1 MNITTIVADEP
12 VSSRHSAATAVR
24 KARKPAKK
32 PATRK
37 PPKKPESKAASKA
50 EATSLP
56 QSHPDSLPD
65 TWIAQFIYAAPDGGA
80 RLSLMTIKAA
90 TANEARAIAAAH
102 PPAEEFMVTVYPR
115 SDEQF
120 LDQVRLKAL
129 IAVGKRD

>member
-1 MNITTIVADEP
+1 MVAP
-12 VSSRHSAATAVR
+12 
-24 KARKPAKK
+24 
-32 PATRK
+32 
-37 PPKKPESKAASKA
+37 
-50 EATSLP
+50 SLP
-56 QSHPDSLPD
+56 QRQSESLPD